1 MTKPRSKRINIKTI
15 LAHPNLAKELKEGAI
30 DFICKIEGIRPTQNT
45 MFDEQQQREYAEEAY
60 LIDGW
65 QDDRRY

>member
-1 MTKPRSKRINIKTI
+1 MPEPRITRLPSQATCGNTYSRKPSRQPL
-15 LAHPNLAKELKEGAI
+15 LA
-30 DFICKIEGIRPTQNT
+30 DR
-45 MFDEQQQREYAEEAY
+45 QQQDEYAEEAY